1 MKAHPAQTRLLPLVP
16 AKHPLTAAERR
27 ERTKARAAW
36 LRGEIEHAGV
46 LPERVADWPEEAHEI
61 WEERAAI
68 IEFDGGLPREAAERL
83 AEERVR
89 LWCARPR
96 EVPGGGPP

>member
-1 MKAHPAQTRLLPLVP
+1 MKASSAQARLLPLVS
-16 AKHPLTAAERR
+16 AKCPLTAAERR
-27 ERTKARAAW
+27 ERAQARAAW
-36 LRGEIEHAGV
+36 LRGEEPDAGV
-46 LPERVADWPEEAHEI
+46 LPERVADWPEEAREI

-89 LWCARPR
+89 
-96 EVPGGGPP
+96 